1 MKLSCMGIATLCFLT
16 FNGSCRLEGAQAAAQ
31 AAVQPAAGKHA
42 AVQKPVANPRL
53 KGIDADH
60 HAYIKTLEKTHKA
73 LMLSWFKLRN
83 LYAEAHYCAS
93 VFGTGER
100 KRARNKLPGLLN
112 KIDSEKTKFKNAYN
126 RARQPILKQERALRD
141 RAMTLSEK
149 KGAQENPLVNKRLE
163 ELYSA
168 AYALGDQL
176 DTLEALAGAF
186 KRGANMPSQ
195 LVQLGLK
202 SSNSTASKVLQ
213 ENPKLVKARFVIKD
227 CEADLATLDAL
238 KAAMEQDPKKRWGAS
253 QESMVRNARLTLDRA
268 VANLK
273 KEAERVKLPFLRD
286 AAKFT
291 KRVDMTQKKIND
303 LEKNKRKTMTYE
315 QRLSEYT
322 AEMDRNVEAA
332 ALIDQ
337 LADWKQPEKKKK
349 KKGAAKRRSKKKG
362 GD

>member
-1 MKLSCMGIATLCFLT
+1 MKLSCMGIAILCFLT
-16 FNGSCRLEGAQAAAQ
+16 FNGSCSLKGAQAVAK
-31 AAVQPAAGKHA
+31 PATGKDA
-42 AVQKPVANPRL
+42 AVQKPVADPRL

-93 VFGTGER
+93 VFGTRER
-100 KRARNKLPGLLN
+100 KRARSKLPGLLS
-112 KIDSEKTKFKNAYN
+112 KIESEKTKFKKAYD
-126 RARQPILKQERALRD
+126 RARQPIEKKQRGLQD
-141 RAMTLSEK
+141 RAMTLSGK
-149 KGAQENPLVNKRLE
+149 KGAQEDPLVNKRLE

-176 DTLEALAGAF
+176 STLKALDGAF
-186 KRGANMPSQ
+186 SRGANMPSE

-202 SSNSTASKVLQ
+202 SKDSTASKVLR
-213 ENPKLVKARFVIKD
+213 ENPRLVEARFVIKD

-253 QESMVRNARLTLDRA
+253 QESMVRNTRLTLDRA
-268 VANLK
+268 AANLK

-291 KRVDMTQKKIND
+291 KRVDMTQKKIDD
-303 LEKNKRKTMTYE
+303 LEKRKRKTTTSE

-332 ALIDQ
+332 ALIDRV
-337 LADWKQPEKKKK
+337 AAWKQPEKK
-349 KKGAAKRRSKKKG
+349 APEKKG
-362 GD
+362 GH

>member
-1 MKLSCMGIATLCFLT
+1 MKLSCMGIALLCFLT
-16 FNGSCRLEGAQAAAQ
+16 FNGSCSLKGAQAVAK
-31 AAVQPAAGKHA
+31 PATGKDA
-42 AVQKPVANPRL
+42 AVQKPVADPRL

-112 KIDSEKTKFKNAYN
+112 KIDSEKTKFKNAYE
-126 RARQPILKQERALRD
+126 RARAPIEKQQRGLQD

-149 KGAQENPLVNKRLE
+149 KGAQDDPLVNKRLE

-168 AYALGDQL
+168 AYALGDQVS
-176 DTLEALAGAF
+176 TLKALAGAF
-186 KRGANMPSQ
+186 KRGANMPSAR
-195 LVQLGLK
+195 VQLGLK
-202 SSNSTASKVLQ
+202 SDKSTASKVLQ
-213 ENPKLVKARFVIKD
+213 ENPKLVEARFVIKD

-253 QESMVRNARLTLDRA
+253 QESLVKNTRLTLDRA
-268 VANLK
+268 VAALK

-291 KRVDMTQKKIND
+291 KRVDTTQKKIND
-303 LEKNKRKTMTYE
+303 LEQHKRKTTTYE

-322 AEMDRNVEAA
+322 AEMERNVEAA
-332 ALIDQ
+332 ALIDRV
-337 LADWKQPEKKKK
+337 ANWEQPE
-349 KKGAAKRRSKKKG
+349 KKGAAKKRAKKNG
-362 GD
+362 GH